1 MEENPISLRHS
12 FKLNGFF
19 KVPQKCDI
27 EKFLKAVYSSLE
39 FSIILYPIKF
49 SIEWYIM
56 DGFYFDYNKNVL
68 MRIRIGQ
75 FSTSSEA
82 NF

>member
-1 MEENPISLRHS
+1 MCRL
-12 FKLNGFF
+12 F
-19 KVPQKCDI
+19 
-27 EKFLKAVYSSLE
+27 E
-39 FSIILYPIKF
+39 FSIILWPRKF
-49 SIEWYIM
+49 PIEWYIM
-56 DGFYFDYNKNVL
+56 VGFCFDYDNKFL